1 MLSVAGR
8 PVGDGVHVVG
18 GGPPSSLP
26 SLHPHQQDSKRPRLA
41 DPHNLPQLRIDTQT
55 KVTTGT
61 TGLLT
66 DENRERESLPRSRSQ
81 LQIELTSKDS

>member
-1 MLSVAGR
+1 MLDLLLRDFRDSVQVLSVAGR

-61 TGLLT
+61 TG
-66 DENRERESLPRSRSQ
+66 
-81 LQIELTSKDS
+81 TSHR